1 MASRY
6 IEYFGDPDIS
16 YLRDALARASIN
28 IVPQSLLVKPL
39 LDGRTAATVEKLI
52 TNNENYVLK
61 RTSRDNWLPA
71 AAGSPG
77 EGPLWVSGSLNQ
89 ERLPRLLR
97 CPIID
102 AIYHPPTE
110 AWWLLMHD
118 VSDGI
123 VPRGNFGEAEAITL
137 WSAIAELHAAYWND
151 EKQLADLPVA
161 SLSKT
166 VSAFAEPIYGALT
179 QEFRTPWAENVTQEF
194 MPLRVL
200 LPIFLDLISPAD
212 ADFFLSIIK
221 DRSWHNELDHSSAT
235 FLHGD
240 LRRANISFQNDA
252 TILFDWELATKGP
265 AACDLQWNNFLTFWA
280 YTPEDGKEAWERDHL
295 KDHYLNEVEKALG
308 ANIDRKEFER
318 TWGLAWV
325 SVISQLGF
333 VFADANL
340 DDQGTRSAIQK
351 RIEVAFQKCRD
362 ALGA

>member
-28 IVPQSLLVKPL
+28 IVPESLLVKPL

-61 RTSRDNWLPA
+61 RTSKDNWLPA
-71 AAGSPG
+71 AAECPG

-212 ADFFLSIIK
+212 ADFF
-221 DRSWHNELDHSSAT
+221 
-235 FLHGD
+235 
-240 LRRANISFQNDA
+240 FQ
-252 TILFDWELATKGP
+252 L
-265 AACDLQWNNFLTFWA
+265 
-280 YTPEDGKEAWERDHL
+280 
-295 KDHYLNEVEKALG
+295 
-308 ANIDRKEFER
+308 
-318 TWGLAWV
+318 
-325 SVISQLGF
+325 
-333 VFADANL
+333 
-340 DDQGTRSAIQK
+340 
-351 RIEVAFQKCRD
+351 
-362 ALGA
+362 